1 MTISTSLTLAISL
14 SMDAFAAA
22 MGKGASLKRPSIRE
36 ALRVDAYLGFFELI
50 TPLFGWALGLAF
62 AGFIGAIDH
71 WIAFVLLS
79 VVGGRMSWLAIRND
93 GDKNEKVVRHS
104 AMALV
109 LIALGTSID
118 ATAVGITLKTLN
130 VDIPTTIAMIGFVTF
145 LVASAGV
152 FVGRIGGKLLGRWA
166 EFFGGLGLI
175 TIGVKVL
182 LEHTILA

>member
-1 MTISTSLTLAISL
+1 MSITTSLSLAVSL

-36 ALRVDAYLGFFELI
+36 ALRVGAYLGFFELV
-50 TPLFGWALGLAF
+50 TPLFGWVLGLAF

-71 WIAFVLLS
+71 WIAFILLS
-79 VVGGRMSWLAIRND
+79 LVGGRMSWLAL
-93 GDKNEKVVRHS
+93 KNEDDKDQKIVRHS

-109 LIALGTSID
+109 LVALGTSID

-130 VDIPTTIAMIGFVTF
+130 VDIPTTIVMIGFVTF

-152 FVGRIGGKLLGRWA
+152 MLGRVGGKLLGRWA
-166 EFFGGLGLI
+166 EFFGGLGLMA
-175 TIGVKVL
+175 IGTKVL
-182 LEHTILA
+182 LDHTIWA